1 VANFLERLQLVERSA
16 DVARSWLN
24 VTKWSEEQVRHRLD
38 ELVPPA
44 DTPEP
49 PQEPARPEAPTT
61 LNSKMR
67 ELLDRALDQST
78 RGSQVE
84 LFHHILDQLVAD
96 EARIIGA
103 LSDGSAS
110 PLVNVHAW
118 ARPRVPGRAVLENA
132 SLIGRSANLGLPAMV
147 PTYVGHLLSLGLLE
161 DRARG
166 PGTEDGIRGA
176 DGRDDGAAGDQ
187 ARVAGPADREGRQAD
202 AAVVRSGPSLL
213 GGHDAAGL
221 AVSDVVVLGLQSW
234 SEITHDFGA
243 NWLIYLSMP
252 VVAAFVGWS
261 TKIVALEMIY
271 RPLEFKGIGPIGWQ
285 GIVPRRAGKVG
296 SKTIELLT
304 SNLLKPEELLD
315 RVDADDA
322 VEALR
327 GPLIEAVDAIARD
340 LAEQIRPGLW
350 DSLPEAG
357 RRAVKDRIEAQAP
370 GIVENILV
378 EMKAD
383 LSRYVD
389 LQFLA
394 VTTLVRN
401 KEKLVKLM
409 RSVSDDAMAF
419 VRRSG
424 IVFGLAIGFVQ
435 MIAWA
440 LFKNPWIMPAF
451 GFAVGF
457 ISDYIALNMLFRPV
471 HQMKF
476 LGFIPFQGLL
486 HAQRAKITRDYA
498 KILADDLFSPEILLD
513 GVLKGP
519 GSDKLFALVAKEI
532 DAAID
537 AQTGIARPLVVLA
550 VGTERYRKMKN
561 SVVKMVVERVPT
573 TLVEAQD
580 YAVQV
585 IDLENTIVE
594 KMNQL
599 TNEEYES
606 ILRPIFKDDEP
617 LMIAVGAILGGLVG
631 ELQVQIVELFAH

>member
-1 VANFLERLQLVERSA
+1 
-16 DVARSWLN
+16 
-24 VTKWSEEQVRHRLD
+24 
-38 ELVPPA
+38 
-44 DTPEP
+44 
-49 PQEPARPEAPTT
+49 
-61 LNSKMR
+61 M
-67 ELLDRALDQST
+67 
-78 RGSQVE
+78 
-84 LFHHILDQLVAD
+84 
-96 EARIIGA
+96 
-103 LSDGSAS
+103 
-110 PLVNVHAW
+110 
-118 ARPRVPGRAVLENA
+118 
-132 SLIGRSANLGLPAMV
+132 
-147 PTYVGHLLSLGLLE
+147 
-161 DRARG
+161 
-166 PGTEDGIRGA
+166 
-176 DGRDDGAAGDQ
+176 
-187 ARVAGPADREGRQAD
+187 
-202 AAVVRSGPSLL
+202 
-213 GGHDAAGL
+213 
-221 AVSDVVVLGLQSW
+221 SDVVFVGMQSW
-234 SEITHDFGA
+234 QEIQHDFSV

-252 VVAAFVGWS
+252 LVAAFVGWS

-304 SNLLKPEELLD
+304 ENLLKPEDLLD
-315 RVDADDA
+315 RVDAGEA

-327 GPLIEAVDAIARD
+327 GPLIEAVDEIARD

-370 GIVENILV
+370 RIVENMLA
-378 EMKAD
+378 EMKSD

-409 RSVSDDAMAF
+409 RSVSDEAMAF

-424 IVFGLAIGFVQ
+424 IVFGLGIGLIQ
-435 MIAWA
+435 MVAWA

-471 HQMKF
+471 QPKKF

-486 HAQRAKITRDYA
+486 HAQRDKITRDYA
-498 KILADDLFSPEILLD
+498 KILAEDLFSPEILLD

-519 GSDKLFALVAKEI
+519 GSDKLFALVGKEV

-550 VGTERYRKMKN
+550 VGTERYRMLKD
-561 SVVKMVVERVPT
+561 SVVRMVLERLPT
-573 TLVEAQD
+573 TLVQAQD

-585 IDLENTIVE
+585 IDLENTIVD

-599 TNEEYES
+599 SNEQYES
-606 ILRPIFKDDEP
+606 ILRPVFKDDEP
-617 LMIAVGAILGGLVG
+617 LMVAVGAILGGLVG
-631 ELQVQIVELFAH
+631 EIQVQIMELFAH